1 MLETSRQEK
10 EKSFRWKLLKTRS
23 SAAVVKAF
31 EASCISAR
39 PHFSFPSTWLLPP
52 LYRSRLWGE
61 ALLFFLGF
69 LSNFVSICLQK
80 NLQSV
85 QHVYVCCVHRSFSFI
100 VANLLFLKCV
110 ACVCDTD
117 HTGVFGS
124 LAHLHCFR
132 PGIQHCSHLPLKHKK
147 LMLTYKHA
155 CLAKMLVFIV
165 LLLSDVAA
173 LCSHRRSLNQ
183 YCVFCLI
190 LHDGGAAALL
200 PVMSGRLRCYC

>member
-1 MLETSRQEK
+1 MKTFKNTLVSRCGESFWSIVHLCPPALQLSYYMTASSLISVSSVRWGLALLSWFFIKFCFHSSPEK
-10 EKSFRWKLLKTRS
+10 
-23 SAAVVKAF
+23 
-31 EASCISAR
+31 
-39 PHFSFPSTWLLPP
+39 PSTCP
-52 LYRSRLWGE
+52 
-61 ALLFFLGF
+61 ACM
-69 LSNFVSICLQK
+69 CL
-80 NLQSV
+80 
-85 QHVYVCCVHRSFSFI
+85 HRSFSFI
-100 VANLLFLKCV
+100 VANSPFLKSV

-183 YCVFCLI
+183 CCVFCLI